1 MSRPLGTVVARFLAD
16 LRGRGYSP
24 RTIDEYRHS
33 LARLL
38 EHLADHG
45 IDEASEV
52 TSASL
57 VAYQA
62 RLAAEGGRNGRP
74 LTLGAQANLIGH
86 VRTLFKSLVRTGQLL
101 TDPAGELEMPRC
113 VRRIPDRV
121 LDLPSMKQLLLAP
134 DVRTA
139 RGLRDRGMLELL
151 YSTGLRVSEL
161 IGLGVHEIDLAEGEL
176 LVRRGKGGKARRVP
190 VGEAAAMW
198 VGRYLKDARPQL
210 AVRRGESALFISKR
224 GRRLDRANVARI
236 VRTHAKAAGIKMRVT
251 PHTIRHTCATH
262 MLRGKASLRHVQE
275 LLGHK
280 RLETTQLYTK
290 VDISDLKEVHRRCH
304 PRGRK

>member
-1 MSRPLGTVVARFLAD
+1 MSRPLGPLVTRFLAD
-16 LRGRGYSP
+16 LKGRGYSP
-24 RTIDEYRHS
+24 RTIEEYRHA

-45 IDEASEV
+45 IEKASEV

-62 RLAAEGGRNGRP
+62 RLAAQGGLHGRP
-74 LTLGAQANLIGH
+74 LTQGAQANVIGQI
-86 VRTLFKSLVRTGQLL
+86 RTLFKFLVRTGQLL
-101 TDPAGELEMPRC
+101 TNPASELEMPRC
-113 VRRIPDRV
+113 VRRVPDRV
-121 LDLPSMKQLLLAP
+121 LDLSSMKRLLLVP

-161 IGLGVHEIDLAEGEL
+161 IGLDVFEIDLAEGEL
-176 LVRRGKGGKARRVP
+176 LVRRGKGGKNRRVP
-190 VGEAAAMW
+190 VGEAAVIW

-210 AVRRGESALFISKR
+210 AVRRGEPALFLSKR
-224 GRRLDRANVARI
+224 GRRLDRANVAKI
-236 VRTHAKAAGIKMRVT
+236 VRTHAKAAGIEKRVT
-251 PHTIRHTCATH
+251 PHTMRHTFATH
-262 MLRGKASLRHVQE
+262 MLRGKASLRHLQE
-275 LLGHK
+275 LLGHL
-280 RLETTQLYTK
+280 RLETTQVYTK

-304 PRGRK
+304 PRGRG